1 MSFISELER
10 LKEKATKG
18 PWWKWPDMPY
28 LFSGD
33 RTQKNA
39 YMHATRVCRIDYT
52 DADGE
57 LLQFLRNHADEIAE
71 LVKAAEK
78 AKEMIESEYCSHLEP
93 HGGDGC
99 YSAFLIKAL
108 ANLNKEKS

>member
-33 RTQKNA
+33 KEQKNA

-57 LLQFLRNHADEIAE
+57 LIQFLRNHADEIAK
-71 LVKAAEK
+71 LVKAAENLRDVK
-78 AKEMIESEYCSHLEP
+78 GRHHTEIATVRLFDAI
-93 HGGDGC
+93 
-99 YSAFLIKAL
+99 AV
-108 ANLNKEKS
+108 LNKEKS

>member
-1 MSFISELER
+1 MTDFLAELER
-10 LKEKATKG
+10 LKDAATKG

-33 RTQKNA
+33 KTQKNA

-71 LVKAAEK
+71 LVKTVNKHVCVNKLNCKIPQHCEL
-78 AKEMIESEYCSHLEP
+78 C
-93 HGGDGC
+93 DV
-99 YSAFLIKAL
+99 L

>member
-33 RTQKNA
+33 KEQKNA
-39 YMHATRVCRIDYT
+39 YTHATRVCRIDYT

-57 LLQFLRNHADEIAE
+57 LIQFLRNHADEIAE
-71 LVKAAEK
+71 LVKAAVTLVK
-78 AKEMIESEYCSHLEP
+78 DYNNQCYLES
-93 HGGDGC
+93 
-99 YSAFLIKAL
+99 SAAELSEAL
-108 ANLNKEKS
+108 AALNKEKP